1 MNKKQLAQLF
11 AKVCL
16 NQKILLS
23 NSEVNRH
30 LSNLEREGILKIS
43 DEENVQEI
51 IQDYLSE
58 AKIASVTR

>member
-16 NQKILLS
+16 NQKIFLP
-23 NSEVNRH
+23 NSEVSKH
-30 LSNLEREGILKIS
+30 LDNLQKEGILRIS

-58 AKIASVTR
+58 IKTLTV